1 MGWMVIPPSDGG
13 GGTTSGASRIRGRS
27 ITGSASASS
36 ASGGGVQKRGNSRIF
51 AVAGLRAVCCCEKSS
66 ARLKVA
72 RGSCVLTRGK
82 RPGISDSPTEAALS
96 AKKHSGKTTRI
107 GRNWRSQR
115 SWRLVPRNA
124 GAARDSGAGAACVWL
139 DNDSALQPALA
150 AKRESLLPKSRRDC
164 QGSQQAEGP
173 LRPLRLVTVLR
184 RLLRIGEHHRPT
196 SELRR
201 RNLLQ
206 TCSGKCHHKAD
217 KA

>member
-1 MGWMVIPPSDGG
+1 MGSMVIPPSDGG

-96 AKKHSGKTTRI
+96 AKLSKASA
-107 GRNWRSQR
+107 WREEAL
-115 SWRLVPRNA
+115 WE
-124 GAARDSGAGAACVWL
+124 
-139 DNDSALQPALA
+139 ND
-150 AKRESLLPKSRRDC
+150 EDW
-164 QGSQQAEGP
+164 
-173 LRPLRLVTVLR
+173 
-184 RLLRIGEHHRPT
+184 
-196 SELRR
+196 SELAFAALLASGSSKRR
-201 RNLLQ
+201 R
-206 TCSGKCHHKAD
+206 SEG
-217 KA
+217 